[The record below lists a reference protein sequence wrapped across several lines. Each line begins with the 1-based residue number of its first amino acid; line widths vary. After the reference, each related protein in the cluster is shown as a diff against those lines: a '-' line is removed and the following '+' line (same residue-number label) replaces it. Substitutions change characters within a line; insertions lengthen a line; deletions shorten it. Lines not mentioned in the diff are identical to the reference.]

1 MGFIHE
7 VRFLEEH
14 DRTAGDHILD
24 HNSVKWEDLEKIIDG
39 IFVTYKIV
47 EKTRFNTVLA
57 AAKIAF
63 GFVFIHRMWMVTAEY
78 TVI

>member
-1 MGFIHE
+1 MGKSHWSNSFKTIRQRRVVTIIENSSFLKMGFIHE

-39 IFVTYKIV
+39 ILVT
-47 EKTRFNTVLA
+47 
-57 AAKIAF
+57 
-63 GFVFIHRMWMVTAEY
+63 
-78 TVI
+78 

>member
-39 IFVTYKIV
+39 ILVT
-47 EKTRFNTVLA
+47 
-57 AAKIAF
+57 
-63 GFVFIHRMWMVTAEY
+63 
-78 TVI
+78 